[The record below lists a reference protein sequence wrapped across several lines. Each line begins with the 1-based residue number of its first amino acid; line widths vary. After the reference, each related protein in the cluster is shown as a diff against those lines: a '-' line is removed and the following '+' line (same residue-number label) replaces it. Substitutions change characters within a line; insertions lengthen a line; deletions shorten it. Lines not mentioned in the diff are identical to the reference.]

1 MKTAIQ
7 PTRRL
12 ISRRGGKHGSLL
24 CPVFSVGG
32 FDTDQMATLK
42 PLMMWRFPAV
52 GSSAWLHIISKLG
65 PTAGQAFPQWG
76 PFHQPCIYSSLWL
89 TPRPARGL
97 CSVCQPCWEGSVAQR
112 AVIHQASVC
121 MCVCTCCTL
130 LCFIS
135 RWGVSPEGT
144 KWSQA
149 SCSNRPEEQALCDWG
164 QCVNA
169 GLCAAV
175 GVRTCCMCARFITFS
190 DTSSQ
195 DKLTPPWPRRPCKLL
210 LTLPATSF
218 IGLLFIWK
226 HDSRLAD
233 TCTYN
238 FHKSQ
243 FVLYV
248 RLAHIHI
255 EHLSV
260 VLFPHPPTHGICPP
274 SQCSVI
280 DEPVLCLSGG
290 LSAAENRAL
299 TQSLSYS

>member
-1 MKTAIQ
+1 MAFKEISSQSAVRFNSICLLSNNSRLQ
-7 PTRRL
+7 HDSGNENSRPTHAQ
-12 ISRRGGKHGSLL
+12 IDFQTRGEHGSLL

-112 AVIHQASVC
+112 AVIHQASVS

-130 LCFIS
+130 LCFSS
-135 RWGVSPEGT
+135 RWGASAEGT

-149 SCSNRPEEQALCDWG
+149 SCSNRPEEQALGDWG

-175 GVRTCCMCARFITFS
+175 GVRTCCMCARFITF
-190 DTSSQ
+190 
-195 DKLTPPWPRRPCKLL
+195 
-210 LTLPATSF
+210 
-218 IGLLFIWK
+218 
-226 HDSRLAD
+226 
-233 TCTYN
+233 
-238 FHKSQ
+238 
-243 FVLYV
+243 
-248 RLAHIHI
+248 
-255 EHLSV
+255 
-260 VLFPHPPTHGICPP
+260 
-274 SQCSVI
+274 
-280 DEPVLCLSGG
+280 
-290 LSAAENRAL
+290 
-299 TQSLSYS
+299 